1 MGNRRH
7 SATLMVLTALC
18 VVLSAC
24 AAAGS
29 GGNVTPESSGSAGT
43 PAASAPASG
52 QPSAGGATGSP
63 GPPRPTGSLRLSDE
77 VTLTGTVEEGVESGC
92 MLLRTQQGL
101 YLLIGGDRQMIARG
115 GKLVVRGKAQPDL
128 MTTCQ
133 QGTPFQVTEV
143 RRG

>member
-1 MGNRRH
+1 MLL
-7 SATLMVLTALC
+7 AALC

-24 AAAGS
+24 ATAGS
-29 GGNVTPESSGSAGT
+29 GGNVTPGSSGSASI
-43 PAASAPASG
+43 PAGSASASG
-52 QPSAGGATGSP
+52 QPPTGGATGSP
-63 GPPRPTGSLRLSDE
+63 GPPRPTGSLRLEGE
-77 VTLTGTVEEGVESGC
+77 VTITGTVEEGVESGC

-101 YLLIGGDRQMIARG
+101 YLLIGGDRKMIAGG
-115 GKLVVRGKAQPDL
+115 GKLVVRGKPQPEL